1 MTLADLRASLLRNAA
16 EFRRNGRDC
25 CAQLSEN
32 TAARLTEAMED
43 NE

>member
-16 EFRRNGRDC
+16 EFRRNGINC
-25 CAQLSEN
+25 CAIQAEN